1 MALRVQA
8 PCQQLSSLRAEL
20 RTLDDEIQSKQSAT
34 NGDASTGSAAQ
45 ARSVVD
51 NCQIEL
57 DIVEEEEALLKQH
70 LQSYR
75 DQLASLNKERDEL
88 QQQVF
93 SLRTTLAER
102 LQLVTK
108 VDELR
113 AQSTQCALV
122 VEEQTAAARTLETE
136 EITLAERV
144 STLRQRSAYNVD
156 SLNERRQA
164 LQTRLTAIEE
174 LQVSSLLL
182 AIGYIRGITDFN
194 RVIRREQYS
203 TAINRSVA

>member
-1 MALRVQA
+1 LQIQNELDTLAYDQSVALRVQA

-20 RTLDDEIQSKQSAT
+20 RTLDDEIQLKQSAT
-34 NGDASTGSAAQ
+34 GCDASSGSAAQ
-45 ARSVVD
+45 ARSLVD

-75 DQLASLNKERDEL
+75 DQLASLNKGRDEL

-102 LQLVTK
+102 LQLATK
-108 VDELR
+108 ADELR
-113 AQSTQCALV
+113 VQSTQCALV

-136 EITLAERV
+136 EITLTERV

-174 LQVSSLLL
+174 LQVSPLLFV
-182 AIGYIRGITDFN
+182 IEYIRGIN
-194 RVIRREQYS
+194 RL
-203 TAINRSVA
+203 